1 MAWQVEQAQRAFDQ
15 ASDGP
20 QHTPWTPSHRSHWL
34 VARCGA
40 RWSLPLPRVQAHCSV
55 LSHDD
60 RTYSVTFVTRRQFVT
75 WGPAI
80 LGGSAALPACTSGT
94 DDGYEA
100 VARQVWRPGALDG
113 LAGAALSKELVR
125 YATLA
130 PSSHN
135 TQCWKFAVVDK
146 AITILPDLSRRTPAV
161 DPDDHHLFVSLGCAA
176 ENLVQAALAHGLA
189 GDVRFDAASDAVR
202 VTLAPTPAR
211 TSPLFKAIP
220 ERQCTRGDYDGKPLS
235 NEELRLLESAATA
248 DGVRVL
254 LLTERSAMEQVL
266 DHVVRGNTA
275 QLADPA
281 FVKELKAWIRFNG
294 TDAARNRDGLY
305 SVSSGSPSIPT
316 WIGDLAFG
324 LFFTPSSENDKY
336 ARQIRSSA
344 GIAVFVGK
352 GADKAHWVQVGRCY
366 ERFALQAT
374 ALGIRNAFLNQ
385 PVEVP
390 SVRPLFASAMG
401 LAGQRPD
408 LVVRFGRGA
417 TLPPS
422 LRRPVQAVL
431 V

>member
-1 MAWQVEQAQRAFDQ
+1 M
-15 ASDGP
+15 
-20 QHTPWTPSHRSHWL
+20 TLT
-34 VARCGA
+34 
-40 RWSLPLPRVQAHCSV
+40 
-55 LSHDD
+55 
-60 RTYSVTFVTRRQFVT
+60 TRRQFVSRA
-75 WGPAI
+75 PAI
-80 LGGSAALPACTSGT
+80 LSGSVILPACSPGT
-94 DDGYEA
+94 DAEGYEA
-100 VARQVWRPGALDG
+100 VAARTWRHGALTG
-113 LAGAALSKELVR
+113 FEGAALGHELVR

-135 TQCWKFAVVDK
+135 TQCWKFEVVDK

-202 VTLAPTPAR
+202 VTLAPTQAR
-211 TSPLFKAIP
+211 ATPLFKAIP
-220 ERQCTRGDYDGKPLS
+220 ERQCTRGDYDAKPLS
-235 NEELRLLESAATA
+235 NEELRLLESAGTA

-266 DHVVRGNTA
+266 AHVVQGNSA
-275 QLADPA
+275 QMADPA

-294 TDAARNRDGLY
+294 ADAVRTQDGLY
-305 SVSSGSPSIPT
+305 SVSSGNPSIPT

-324 LFFTPSSENDKY
+324 MLFKPKSENDKY
-336 ARQIRSSA
+336 ARQIRSAA
-344 GIAVFVGK
+344 GIAVFASK
-352 GADKAHWVQVGRCY
+352 TADKADWVQVGRCY

-408 LVVRFGRGA
+408 LVVRFGRGP